1 MIVQL
6 RPTIAETQGRMLR
19 LESATTDITKT
30 LSTVAAVVNGW
41 RSDQVQLQSKVDGWR
56 SDQVKLESKVDVT
69 AANLVQL
76 QKQVDQLQSGV
87 AAKSSK
93 RGHNRSRSPLV
104 RCHYS
109 TVRYNQKMDGKLRK
123 GDEVWLVPPY
133 GVEPTLKRFVR
144 STNGRSSELC
154 NDRACSVRCG
164 QPVPN
169 EQLFIKS
176 VSQVCRRRW

>member
-41 RSDQVQLQSKVDGWR
+41 RSDQVQ
-56 SDQVKLESKVDVT
+56 LESKVDVT

-109 TVRYNQKMDGKLRK
+109 TVRYNQKMDGTLRK